1 MIQLKLVN
9 KIMELKKDVYD
20 HLQQDLYTAH
30 LLILL
35 WEVWNKII
43 NYIIL
48 QWIYRKML
56 SIVEKN
62 LLI

>member
-35 WEVWNKII
+35 
-43 NYIIL
+43 
-48 QWIYRKML
+48 
-56 SIVEKN
+56 
-62 LLI
+62 